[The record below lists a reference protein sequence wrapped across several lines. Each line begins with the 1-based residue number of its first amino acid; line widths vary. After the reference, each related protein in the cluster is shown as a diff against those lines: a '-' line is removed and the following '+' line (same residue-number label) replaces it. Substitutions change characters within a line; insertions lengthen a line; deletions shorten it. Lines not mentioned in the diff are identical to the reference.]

1 MNFSP
6 AGGLAGTIIFAIVM
20 VAAFIIF
27 GLEVRRLV
35 ALMRLGQPENRFDHL
50 GKRVGHFASMVLGQ
64 RGVLRDPI
72 PGLAHFF
79 TFWGFIIIS
88 LGTLN
93 LWFGAFNGAIP
104 LLGGNPVF
112 NAFVDVFTILVFI
125 ALVVFSIRRFIVRP
139 KQLESNLHS
148 WKDGAIILGL
158 ITLILASV
166 AGYDVFLYR
175 ATDPHEWSLF
185 GYWASGATAG
195 LSVGTAQAWA
205 HVFYWVHVLT
215 VFFFLCYLPV
225 SKHLHLMATPFNVFF
240 KNYGP
245 KAALPIIPNIEER
258 EDYGVKSFE
267 QFTWKQLLDG
277 YACTECGRCNSVCPA
292 LATDK
297 PLWPKEIIT
306 GVREVMMHSEKVPLV
321 PANMPVLGKLK
332 PGMVGAE
339 VKPDQE
345 PMVGGVIKEE
355 SLWACTNCGACV
367 EICPVNI
374 EHVTKIDDMRRYLVM
389 EESSFP
395 TEVTS
400 LFNNLER
407 NQNPWEMR
415 NDTRGEWAASLGIPA
430 LAEDPDV
437 DVLYWVGCMA
447 SFDQR
452 NKKVATAL
460 AKVLKAANVKFGILG
475 PEENCTG
482 DPARRIGNE
491 YLWQMLA
498 QQNVETLNSYGF
510 NTRLAAFEAEKAN
523 GNANGASGNGA
534 QAASNGQP
542 KFRTIITAC
551 PHCFN
556 TIKNEYP
563 QLGGNFEVVHH
574 SVFIER
580 LIESGQL
587 KLPEGFDTRKLTY
600 HDPCFLGRWN
610 DVYDEPRKVLNVINA
625 NGVTEMRRSRSKS
638 FCCGGGGGRVWMEE
652 KIGKRINQTRVSE
665 ALETGADTL
674 AAACPFCITMF
685 EDGIKGVEAEE
696 RFKVMDL
703 AEILAEALEK
713 APTTTATA

>member
-277 YACTECGRCNSVCPA
+277 YACTECDHHRRARGDDA
-292 LATDK
+292 L
-297 PLWPKEIIT
+297 
-306 GVREVMMHSEKVPLV
+306 G
-321 PANMPVLGKLK
+321 
-332 PGMVGAE
+332 
-339 VKPDQE
+339 
-345 PMVGGVIKEE
+345 E
-355 SLWACTNCGACV
+355 S
-367 EICPVNI
+367 
-374 EHVTKIDDMRRYLVM
+374 
-389 EESSFP
+389 
-395 TEVTS
+395 
-400 LFNNLER
+400 
-407 NQNPWEMR
+407 
-415 NDTRGEWAASLGIPA
+415 AA
-430 LAEDPDV
+430 
-437 DVLYWVGCMA
+437 
-447 SFDQR
+447 R
-452 NKKVATAL
+452 
-460 AKVLKAANVKFGILG
+460 
-475 PEENCTG
+475 
-482 DPARRIGNE
+482 
-491 YLWQMLA
+491 
-498 QQNVETLNSYGF
+498 
-510 NTRLAAFEAEKAN
+510 
-523 GNANGASGNGA
+523 
-534 QAASNGQP
+534 
-542 KFRTIITAC
+542 
-551 PHCFN
+551 
-556 TIKNEYP
+556 
-563 QLGGNFEVVHH
+563 
-574 SVFIER
+574 
-580 LIESGQL
+580 SGQHAGAGQA
-587 KLPEGFDTRKLTY
+587 EAGD
-600 HDPCFLGRWN
+600 GR
-610 DVYDEPRKVLNVINA
+610 R
-625 NGVTEMRRSRSKS
+625 GS
-638 FCCGGGGGRVWMEE
+638 
-652 KIGKRINQTRVSE
+652 
-665 ALETGADTL
+665 ETGSRADGWRR
-674 AAACPFCITMF
+674 
-685 EDGIKGVEAEE
+685 D
-696 RFKVMDL
+696 
-703 AEILAEALEK
+703 
-713 APTTTATA
+713 